1 MFKTIVVGTDGS
13 ETAKVAVE
21 QAADLA
27 RSHDS
32 ELHLVMSASG
42 VSETRLREE
51 RQGAPDDVQFAINPN
66 EDIEAQ
72 LKAVAESLGDGLNVK
87 THSKQGDPSEAIID
101 VATQNNADLIVVG
114 NKGMTGAKRF
124 FLGAVPNK
132 VSHHAPCSVL
142 IVRTT

>member
-13 ETAKVAVE
+13 DTAKVAVQ

-27 RSHDS
+27 KSHDA

-51 RQGAPDDVQFAINPN
+51 RQGAPDDVQHAINPN

-72 LKAVAESLGDGLNVK
+72 LRQVAESLGDGLNVK
-87 THSKQGDPSEAIID
+87 THAKQGDPSEAIID
-101 VATQNNADLIVVG
+101 VAAQNDADLIVVG

>member
-13 ETAKVAVE
+13 DTAKVAVQ

-27 RSHDS
+27 KNHGS

-51 RQGAPDDVQFAINPN
+51 RQGAPDDVQHAINPN

-72 LKAVAESLGDGLNVK
+72 LKAVADSLGDDVNVK
-87 THSKQGDPSEAIID
+87 THAKQGDPSEAIID
-101 VATQNNADLIVVG
+101 VAAQNNADLIVVG